1 MELLLLNLN
10 NFIKKEI
17 KEDIKE
23 EPKKKASLVKIKQEL
38 IKEGKEDKIK
48 TTYPD
53 GTVEY
58 RTL

>member
-1 MELLLLNLN
+1 MT
-10 NFIKKEI
+10 KKIE
-17 KEDIKE
+17 KEVKE
-23 EPKKKASLVKIKQEL
+23 VEKVIIPKIKQEL
-38 IKEGKEDKIK
+38 VKEGKEDKMK

>member
-1 MELLLLNLN
+1 M
-10 NFIKKEI
+10 KKEI